1 MKNLNNMGFD
11 PKIYNDILEKFEKI
25 KSDAGIVPDEESQ
38 K

>member
-25 KSDAGIVPDEESQ
+25 KIFENY
-38 K
+38 